1 MFSVFLV
8 FFSSMGNYEIAVH
21 FFEKIK
27 VIEKKGNRANDF
39 QYRVSFSKKKLK
51 VSYCQENNFF
61 QPKLARKVE
70 KRQCQMDNGKY
81 DVKPCREI
89 SE

>member
-1 MFSVFLV
+1 MRW
-8 FFSSMGNYEIAVH
+8 GNYKIGVH
-21 FFEKIK
+21 FFKKIK
-27 VIEKKGNRANDF
+27 GIEKKENCANNF
-39 QYRVSFSKKKLK
+39 QYRLSFSKKKLK

-61 QPKLARKVE
+61 QLKLARKVE
-70 KRQCQMDNGKY
+70 KRQCRMDNGKY